1 MAATKKRWYEIWWVW
16 IIIAFF
22 LYSLFSNEA
31 GSSDDDCGCSDQAI
45 VEQARQLGISRERSR
60 QMCCE
65 AQEYIKKNKLD
76 Q

>member
-1 MAATKKRWYEIWWVW
+1 MKVQSKKWYEIWWVW
-16 IIIAFF
+16 VFVAVF
-22 LYSLFSNEA
+22 LYSLFSGTA
-31 GSSDDDCGCSDQAI
+31 GGDDDCGCSDQAI

-65 AQEYIKKNKLD
+65 TQEYIKKNKLD